1 MLFEHVRGSNF
12 LVLIASKGAAA
23 SPWVDQ
29 ELRYWFETLKRPAD
43 KAVVVLNDGDMPRWD
58 STKGEFDPATAGSLP
73 PTYLRNCHIE
83 PAFVDMRWIEQSEKP
98 QPTLKDTK
106 FLDQV
111 ADIATPLLGKTSK
124 DEVLSDE
131 MNRRKNVRSV
141 VAAATLLVVVLAGA
155 IYWLYDMQAHITR
168 SEAWAKRAGELTHNN
183 PDQALLFALAAA

>member
-83 PAFVDMRWIEQSEKP
+83 PAFVDMRWIEQSEKV
-98 QPTLKDTK
+98 QLTLRDTR
-106 FLDQV
+106 FLDQI
-111 ADIATPLLGKTSK
+111 ADLQ
-124 DEVLSDE
+124 
-131 MNRRKNVRSV
+131 RRSSARPQRMRFSV
-141 VAAATLLVVVLAGA
+141 
-155 IYWLYDMQAHITR
+155 TR
-168 SEAWAKRAGELTHNN
+168 
-183 PDQALLFALAAA
+183 